1 MMSFYLLAAV
11 HIVAHLF
18 NFEFFMDA
26 QLNRNSS
33 LLPFILSEIGTGDN
47 ASFLNPIRSNETV
60 SSCSSLVSVC
70 CRQIKRGSRVCFAL
84 EGSCVNSVKFSLP
97 NCKTSYHRFLLSP
110 SDILSFDKTSSFQP
124 HFLAQTTKL

>member
-1 MMSFYLLAAV
+1 MLKIKPNFFVVIVFSFSFFPAV

-33 LLPFILSEIGTGDN
+33 SLPFVLSEIGTGDN

-60 SSCSSLVSVC
+60 SQ
-70 CRQIKRGSRVCFAL
+70 RSRTA
-84 EGSCVNSVKFSLP
+84 
-97 NCKTSYHRFLLSP
+97 
-110 SDILSFDKTSSFQP
+110 QP
-124 HFLAQTTKL
+124 YFHSITLARLFKERS